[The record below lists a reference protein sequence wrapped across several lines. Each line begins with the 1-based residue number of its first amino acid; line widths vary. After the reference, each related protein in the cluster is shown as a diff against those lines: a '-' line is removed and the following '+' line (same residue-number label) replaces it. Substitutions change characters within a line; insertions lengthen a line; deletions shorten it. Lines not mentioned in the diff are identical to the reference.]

1 MSETMKVLTKSF
13 HICLLAC
20 LISYVSYA
28 QGGYTNITY
37 NVAMPLG
44 NTAAYIS
51 NTSFRGASLEIGTAL
66 SENFS
71 IGVGGSW
78 HVFYAHPGYTIV
90 EIGNNSAISGME
102 YRYINAFPLMV
113 TGRYLFNSQSMFTP
127 FIGTGLGTAYV
138 EQRTDIGSVPF
149 ESSAWHLAVAPEVG
163 AIVEVGYRTNLF
175 VNARFTNAFK
185 SGDMDKLSM
194 AGLNLG
200 ITYSLSR

>member
-1 MSETMKVLTKSF
+1 MKRIHKTIY
-13 HICLLAC
+13 ICLFTC
-20 LISYVSYA
+20 LSSYTAYA

-37 NVAMPLG
+37 NIAAPLG
-44 NTAAYIS
+44 KTADYIS
-51 NTSFRGASLEIGTAL
+51 NTSFRGTSLEIGTAL

-71 IGVGGSW
+71 IGLGGSW
-78 HVFYAHPGYTIV
+78 HVFYQDQGYTTI
-90 EIGNNSAISGME
+90 ELSNTSALSGRQ
-102 YRYINAFPLMV
+102 YRYINAFPVMAI
-113 TGRYLFNSQSMFTP
+113 GRYLFNSQGRFTP
-127 FIGTGLGTAYV
+127 FIGAGLGTAYI

-149 ESSAWHLAVAPEVG
+149 KAYAWHLAVAPEVG

-185 SGDMDKLSM
+185 ADDADNLSV